1 MSQTKPE
8 VQGTMEATIARYKE
22 LLQTL
27 LASPVFPFDDNLR
40 NALPTAGGVYRIF
53 ETGTDWQDSVYIG
66 KSTNLQNRV
75 YGNHL
80 MGNRRA
86 STLKRKFIESGRY
99 ADENAVKHYLRE
111 KCSVQFIT
119 VDDDAERT
127 SLEHFAVA
135 IVR

>member
-1 MSQTKPE
+1 
-8 VQGTMEATIARYKE
+8 MEATIARYKE

-53 ETGTDWQDSVYIG
+53 ETHRLENSVYIG
-66 KSTNLQNRV
+66 KSTNLQNRI

-135 IVR
+135 IVRPAFND